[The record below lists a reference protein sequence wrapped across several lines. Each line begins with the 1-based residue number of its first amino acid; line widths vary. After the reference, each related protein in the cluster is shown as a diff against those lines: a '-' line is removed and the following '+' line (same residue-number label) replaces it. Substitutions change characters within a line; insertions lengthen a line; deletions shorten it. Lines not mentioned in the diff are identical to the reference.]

1 MNGHPKAW
9 TISKEGLRSDLAI
22 RQELAVERREFIT
35 IVGAALAG
43 WPLAAAAQQPK
54 MPAIGYLQ
62 SGSGSVPAAFHAGL
76 KETGFVEGQNVS
88 IEYRKA
94 EGEYDRLPGLAADL
108 ISRHVAVIV
117 ADGSIGSALAAREA
131 TTIVPI
137 VFLIGADPVR
147 TGLVASLS
155 RPEGN
160 ITGATTFTGIP
171 RKQLNMLRELVPNA
185 RAFAMLANPNNPTH
199 AVDKSAWK
207 DVSDSIGLPIETVSA
222 GSEKDFEPAIASLA
236 DRKVDAVFVL
246 ADSLFGSHRR
256 DLIAV
261 LARHAM
267 PAMFAS
273 RQNVVDGGLISY
285 GGSRDEANR
294 QTGIYAGR
302 ILKGDKPANL
312 PVLQPTKFEL
322 VINLKTAKT
331 LGINVP
337 ASLLALADEVI
348 E

>member
-1 MNGHPKAW
+1 
-9 TISKEGLRSDLAI
+9 
-22 RQELAVERREFIT
+22 
-35 IVGAALAG
+35 
-43 WPLAAAAQQPK
+43 
-54 MPAIGYLQ
+54 
-62 SGSGSVPAAFHAGL
+62 
-76 KETGFVEGQNVS
+76 
-88 IEYRKA
+88 
-94 EGEYDRLPGLAADL
+94 
-108 ISRHVAVIV
+108 
-117 ADGSIGSALAAREA
+117 
-131 TTIVPI
+131 
-137 VFLIGADPVR
+137 
-147 TGLVASLS
+147 
-155 RPEGN
+155 
-160 ITGATTFTGIP
+160 
-171 RKQLNMLRELVPNA
+171 
-185 RAFAMLANPNNPTH
+185 MLANPNNPTH